1 MRRDDIIAAN
11 SVSAASEDFGGEAVI
26 IHFDRG
32 TYFSLGGSG
41 PAIWAMVQKPVTV
54 SGMLDAIR
62 SARIAVTP
70 EFEFALGV
78 FVEQLL
84 EHDLVRPA
92 KNAEPSGLPPGV
104 DAALF
109 TKPPTLEVFTDLA
122 ELILMDPVHEVDV
135 LEGWPRRPGEAQA
148 KN

>member
-32 TYFSLGGSG
+32 TYFSLGGSA
-41 PAIWAMVQKPVTV
+41 PAIWAMVQKPVTMG
-54 SGMLDAIR
+54 GMLDAIR
-62 SARIAVTP
+62 SAKITVTP
-70 EFEFALGV
+70 EFELALGV

-92 KNAEPSGLPPGV
+92 KNAEPSSLPSV
-104 DAALF
+104 DAGLF
-109 TKPPTLEVFTDLA
+109 TKPPTLEVFADLA
-122 ELILMDPVHEVDV
+122 ELILMDPVHQVDV
-135 LEGWPRRPGEAQA
+135 LEGWPRRSGETQT

>member
-41 PAIWAMVQKPVTV
+41 PAIWAMVQQPVTMG
-54 SGMLDAIR
+54 GMLDTIR
-62 SARIAVTP
+62 SARIAVAS
-70 EFEFALGV
+70 EFETALEV
-78 FVEQLL
+78 FVAQLL

-92 KNAEPSGLPPGV
+92 KNAAPPSLPSGLDV
-104 DAALF
+104 ALF

-122 ELILMDPVHEVDV
+122 ELIMMDPVHEVDV

>member
-32 TYFSLGGSG
+32 TYFSLGGSA
-41 PAIWAMVQKPVTV
+41 PAIWAMVQKPVTMA
-54 SGMLDAIR
+54 GMIDAIR
-62 SARIAVTP
+62 SAKIAVTP

-92 KNAEPSGLPPGV
+92 KSAEPSSLPSGV

-109 TKPPTLEVFTDLA
+109 TNPPTLEVFTDLA

-135 LEGWPRRPGEAQA
+135 LEGWPRRPGETPA